1 MARTASYEHVRWL
14 LLLHTLALQLPA
26 CSQCG
31 TVFNWEQTPQTTY
44 RIGAVQALRTNWALK
59 SRNRNYSVSVRSKFN
74 SIGDF
79 YFPLF
84 HRPFSECY
92 LLLSFA
98 INLSVEQ
105 SAERQLHTQTM
116 KGYLFWND
124 VLVMFGEFL
133 MKLNLANDSIKV
145 IIEWIISEQW
155 ALWFF
160 GTQSLHVI
168 SLNFECSKSTQSNKL
183 RWCCTE
189 KILASCRFVSA
200 CNITASTE

>member
-1 MARTASYEHVRWL
+1 MNMFVDFCYFTHSL
-14 LLLHTLALQLPA
+14 CNCPLALSVEQYSIESRRPKRR
-26 CSQCG
+26 
-31 TVFNWEQTPQTTY
+31 TVLE
-44 RIGAVQALRTNWALK
+44 QALRTNWALK